1 MEDIEVVLEKH
12 VVASVELLGEGT
24 PEQAAFEENLR
35 KDITNLTAMLKAMY
49 IAGQSTETFL
59 DYVVGHGELWLA
71 QMFAG
76 RAKQQG
82 ANAEFLDAREVLVVE
97 EDDEI
102 NYEASNAK
110 LDQWYAERPG
120 TDVAVIT
127 GFIASTPEGIPTT
140 LKRNGSDFSATIFG
154 ALLRAKTV
162 TIWTDVDGVY
172 SADPRKVNE
181 AVVLESLSY
190 EEAWEMSYFGANV
203 LHPRTTQ
210 PAMQYNTPVK
220 IRNFFNLDAP
230 GTTIRTRGVCVG
242 PHCKDIEE
250 QFVKG
255 FATIDDVAMINVE
268 GTGMIGVPGVA
279 SSVFS
284 SVRDAGVNVI
294 MISQA
299 SSEHS
304 ICFAVKSEDTE
315 AAKNAVEEKM
325 SDKIKAGL
333 VKNVEVLPRH
343 AILAAVGGGLGK
355 HEGVAATM
363 FTSLANANINIVA
376 IAQGASEN
384 NLTVVVNGDDSTR
397 ALRAVH
403 SRFYLSE
410 TPLAVGIVG
419 GTGLVGRTLLRQ
431 LKEQSAALHDDF
443 NVDVRVLGICNSR
456 EMLCSDVGIDLDS
469 WEEAF
474 EGKDAADGSVKSD
487 FSPEAFN
494 ASILSPYIPNRVIID
509 CTASGA
515 VAEQYE
521 GWLKAGIHV
530 ITPNKKANS
539 SEQEYYQKLRKIQR
553 EGYTHYFYEATV
565 GAGLPILSTLK
576 TLTDTGDK
584 VKQIEGIFS
593 GTLSYIFNE
602 YDPSKKFSDIVKQA
616 KELGYTEPDPRDDLD
631 GMDVARKVTILAREA
646 GMTSIPDAAALEK
659 RSLVPDE
666 LKDVNSIE
674 EFMEKLPEFDD
685 RIAAEA
691 EAADAAGKVL
701 RFVGVVDVENQKG
714 SVELRQYDKN
724 HPFGSLKGSDN
735 IISFRTER
743 YDEQPLIVRGPG
755 AGADVTAGGV
765 FGDLLRLAAYLGAP
779 S

>member
-1 MEDIEVVLEKH
+1 M
-12 VVASVELLGEGT
+12 
-24 PEQAAFEENLR
+24 
-35 KDITNLTAMLKAMY
+35 
-49 IAGQSTETFL
+49 
-59 DYVVGHGELWLA
+59 
-71 QMFAG
+71 
-76 RAKQQG
+76 
-82 ANAEFLDAREVLVVE
+82 
-97 EDDEI
+97 
-102 NYEASNAK
+102 
-110 LDQWYAERPG
+110 
-120 TDVAVIT
+120 AVIT